1 MKKILGIWFIV
12 GCLLFDLI
20 CYNALLVTHYDVD
33 PVSVLASLLNI
44 SIQTLG
50 YASGALSVV
59 FFILGIFVG
68 RSD

>member
-1 MKKILGIWFIV
+1 MKKILGIWFII
-12 GCLLFDLI
+12 GCLLFGLI
-20 CYNALLVTHYDVD
+20 CYNALLVTHYDLD

-59 FFILGIFVG
+59 FILGIFVG
-68 RSD
+68 RSY